1 MKSYK
6 DLIVWQKSMKLV
18 SEIYSV
24 TRSFPEEE
32 KFGLVSQMRPSAVSI
47 PSNIAEGYGRGSKVE
62 YARYVKISRGS
73 MYELD
78 TQVEIAK
85 TQDFINIEHYKHLM
99 GNLEEIGKM
108 LNGLVNALQKTSP

>member
-18 SEIYSV
+18 SEIYKV
-24 TRSFPEEE
+24 TRNFPDTE
-32 KFGLVSQMRPSAVSI
+32 KFGLVSQMRRSAVSI

-78 TQVEIAK
+78 TQVEIAR
-85 TQDFINIEHYKHLM
+85 TQDFLNNENYKKIT
-99 GNLEEIGKM
+99 GNLEEIGRM
-108 LNGLVNALQKTSP
+108 LNGLVSALQKTSP